1 MPFSARQGFF
11 SLAVSDD
18 IVWYEYDRANYE
30 PVSES
35 LTGGSV
41 ANSTFTVTPMTTSLA
56 YRGGVGH
63 PNGNVYCVPRNS
75 GDGLLEID
83 PNNETWSTYTY
94 GDLSLLSAT
103 GQAYF
108 HSCCLTESGNILAV
122 PFNYDYIMQIDPVA
136 QTATSFAMN
145 GRSTGNVIVDGGFT
159 SSVQFTGAVL
169 APNGNVIAIPQ
180 TYGDFLDIDPV
191 NETVTVTDFGLTL
204 RSGTSEFF
212 GGCRSF
218 QDNKIYPSPLRY
230 QGIVAIDTDAKTATT
245 SQYSQSWPT
254 TNNHYGT
261 SCDKFGRII
270 YVAGENTVPNRIF
283 DPDSN
288 TASTFT
294 LTGFSYG
301 SIQGADGNVYTI
313 SKNSATRKIIF
324 TSNTDVVPTINTV
337 QSDTNDKM
345 IAAGTTNGEIIILR
359 DGGNFTA
366 YKLNLSTS
374 PSIDNF
380 ENVVM
385 TPYMNPGRI

>member
-11 SLAVSDD
+11 KLAVSDD

-30 PVSES
+30 PISES
-35 LTGGSV
+35 LTGGGV
-41 ANSTFTVTPMTTSLA
+41 ANSTFSVSPMTTSLA
-56 YRGGVGH
+56 YRGGVAH
-63 PNGNVYCVPRNS
+63 PNGNIYCVPRNS

-83 PNNETWSTYTY
+83 PNSEANSTYTY

-136 QTATSFAMN
+136 QTATKFGLT
-145 GRSTGNVIVDGGFT
+145 GRDSGPFT

-180 TYGDFLDIDPV
+180 QYGDFLDIDPV

-204 RSGTSEFF
+204 RSGTNEFF

-245 SQYSQSWPT
+245 SQYSQSWPGV
-254 TNNHYGT
+254 NNHYGT

-270 YVAGENTVPNRIF
+270 YVGGENTVPHRIF

-288 TASTFT
+288 TASTFTGSPT

-313 SKNSATRKIIF
+313 SKGSATRKIIF
-324 TSNTDVVPTINTV
+324 TSNTDVSPTINTV
-337 QSDTNDKM
+337 QSDTNNKM
-345 IAAGTTNGEIIILR
+345 IAAGTTDGEIIILR
-359 DGGNFTA
+359 DGGNATA
-366 YKLNLSTS
+366 FKLNLNTS
-374 PSIDNF
+374 PDIDNF
-380 ENVVM
+380 ANVVM
-385 TPYMNPGRI
+385 TPYMNAGRI